1 MADKL
6 TPEQKAAHAQNAL
19 QKLDHP
25 AFFARLS
32 ALGVDVPQKE
42 AAEYLALGE
51 ELLVVSEAQA
61 KQASTAGGISAAR
74 AALHKRA
81 AEQGINLGVH
91 EAANQQLDAE
101 IRQFGIDQLKGD
113 ETIAATLA
121 NLI

>member
-6 TPEQKAAHAQNAL
+6 TQEQKAAHIQNAL

-32 ALGVDVPQKE
+32 ALGIEVSQKE

-51 ELLVVSEAQA
+51 ELLLVSESQ
-61 KQASTAGGISAAR
+61 KQASGGSSIAAAR
-74 AALHKRA
+74 AALHKNA
-81 AEQGINLGVH
+81 AAHGINLG
-91 EAANQQLDAE
+91 ADQQFDAE
-101 IRQFGIDQLKGD
+101 VRQFTAAQLQGD
-113 ETIAATLA
+113 ESIAVDLA